1 MNPRPKL
8 KNLNYKIL
16 RIKCR
21 GKLWPRIWWWF
32 LKYDT
37 KSQKSEINWMAL
49 KKKAFVFQM
58 TSLKKY
64 KDDRHIGRNFYIG
77 KVFQII
83 YLIKKKIVSKIYKEL
98 LQLNKRQILK
108 WAKDL
113 SRHFSKW
120 PISIWEDAQR
130 PQPSRGQRS

>member
-1 MNPRPKL
+1 
-8 KNLNYKIL
+8 
-16 RIKCR
+16 
-21 GKLWPRIWWWF
+21 
-32 LKYDT
+32 
-37 KSQKSEINWMAL
+37 MAL

-108 WAKDL
+108 
-113 SRHFSKW
+113 
-120 PISIWEDAQR
+120 
-130 PQPSRGQRS
+130 